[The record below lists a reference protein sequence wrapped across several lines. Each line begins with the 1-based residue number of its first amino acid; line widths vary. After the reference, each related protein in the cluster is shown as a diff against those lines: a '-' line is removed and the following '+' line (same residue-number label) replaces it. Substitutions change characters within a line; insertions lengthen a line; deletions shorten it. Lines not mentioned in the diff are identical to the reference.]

1 MIPFTKACIPNC
13 GHKQHIT
20 ACCSGVR
27 LAVTLSCNDWTSCSH
42 THVPL
47 SLSSV
52 ILYWP
57 KGGGDSLL
65 WGLWISHLRRELAP
79 STRPVNSASANARP
93 STMETGHLST
103 RVVET
108 GLYSLFSLILSV
120 LLSSACDNFV
130 VRCGAQIEISHK
142 LHSLC
147 IMLSVKADVQVGV
160 LQFV

>member
-1 MIPFTKACIPNC
+1 M
-13 GHKQHIT
+13 
-20 ACCSGVR
+20 SDLR
-27 LAVTLSCNDWTSCSH
+27 LHFHVTTGQVVH
-42 THVPL
+42 THVSL

-93 STMETGHLST
+93 STMETGHPST

-130 VRCGAQIEISHK
+130 VRCGAQIACDNFVVRCGAQIEISHK

-147 IMLSVKADVQVGV
+147 IMLSVKADVQVGE
-160 LQFV
+160 LQFA